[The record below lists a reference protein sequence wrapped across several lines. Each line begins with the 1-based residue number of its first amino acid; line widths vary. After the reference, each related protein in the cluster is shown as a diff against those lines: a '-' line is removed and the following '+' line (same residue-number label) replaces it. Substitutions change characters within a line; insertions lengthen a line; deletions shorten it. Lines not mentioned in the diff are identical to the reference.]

1 LRRQCGLPFGV
12 WLGFVPL
19 PLLAMIVG
27 STGLYL
33 VAAEITKR
41 EFYAHPGNRA

>member
-12 WLGFVPL
+12 WFGFVAL

-27 STGLYL
+27 SAGLN
-33 VAAEITKR
+33 VAAAEIPKR
-41 EFYAHPGNRA
+41 KFYAQSGKRA

>member
-27 STGLYL
+27 SAGLYV
-33 VAAEITKR
+33 VAEGITKR
-41 EFYAHPGNRA
+41 KFDA